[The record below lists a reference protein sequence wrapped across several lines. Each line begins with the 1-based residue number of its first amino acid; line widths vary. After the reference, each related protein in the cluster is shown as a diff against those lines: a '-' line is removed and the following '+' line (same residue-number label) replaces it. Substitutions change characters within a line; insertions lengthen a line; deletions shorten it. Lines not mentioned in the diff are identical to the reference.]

1 MRESW
6 VQVPDSSRIDLD
18 YSLYIGFI
26 GLHIEN
32 KDQELLAQIVRI
44 PQERCGGRWFEFNR
58 VHTKYIF
65 I

>member
-1 MRESW
+1 MRESG
-6 VQVPDSSRIDLD
+6 VQVPDSSRIDSD

-26 GLHIEN
+26 GLPIEN
-32 KDQELLAQIVRI
+32 KDQELLAQMVRV
-44 PQERCGGRWFEFNR
+44 PQERCGGRWFESNR